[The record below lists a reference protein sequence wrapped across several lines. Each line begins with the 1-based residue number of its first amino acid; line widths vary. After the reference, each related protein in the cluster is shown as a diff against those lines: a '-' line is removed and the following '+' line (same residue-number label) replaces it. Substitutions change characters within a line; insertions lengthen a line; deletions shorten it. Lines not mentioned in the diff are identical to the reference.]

1 MATDELGDDPMLSNY
16 SSILPD
22 GWVPIQHESGGQ
34 VYFHKPTRVC
44 TWSKPY
50 IVSTSKTIK
59 KHKVPA
65 TAIPCID
72 KWLSGFETSLQL
84 HKIESNKLQEYL
96 MIRWPSGYPIE
107 SVSTNTGEKKEA
119 RQKRKRKLP
128 AEDQGIVVPEL
139 ISKVVTVTIPK
150 KYIKP
155 DHQGKTNSATWT
167 VNLSHKPPVSILL
180 EFCQNYLR
188 SEIDY
193 ATTETGSGQTPYHCT
208 AVIGGV
214 HYGSGSGSSKR
225 SAKQCAAQ
233 TTLELFLPGSFRSN
247 SSAEIDCNKEF
258 EYLSSISIEDI
269 QSPILLNQV
278 GLPSPWS
285 ILQKCC
291 QRLKGSGVDE
301 PDFKIELTLPEQ
313 ETSQNDSANT
323 SSSQDASIQ
332 SYYKLSCGPNF
343 QVTGTCR
350 GRKDG
355 QQIAAQKMLK
365 LLHPDLD
372 TWDSLLKIYT
382 GMQSKLPKTTMDHLP
397 PEISNKTEN
406 EDLLKQL
413 RAEMRKLTG
422 VKTCNKEI

>member
-1 MATDELGDDPMLSNY
+1 MFAILTCTRDDPMLSNY

-34 VYFHKPTRVC
+34 
-44 TWSKPY
+44 
-50 IVSTSKTIK
+50 

-84 HKIESNKLQEYL
+84 HKIGTYKSNKLQEYL

-193 ATTETGSGQTPYHCT
+193 ATTETGTLGSGQTPYHCT

-225 SAKQCAAQ
+225 SAKQCAA
-233 TTLELFLPGSFRSN
+233 LPVYSSN
-247 SSAEIDCNKEF
+247 YARI
-258 EYLSSISIEDI
+258 YLSSISIEDI